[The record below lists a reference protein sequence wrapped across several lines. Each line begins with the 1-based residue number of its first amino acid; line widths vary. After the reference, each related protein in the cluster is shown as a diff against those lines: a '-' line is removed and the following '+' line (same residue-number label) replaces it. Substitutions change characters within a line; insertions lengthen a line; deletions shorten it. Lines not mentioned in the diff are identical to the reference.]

1 MGKSK
6 RFRQFVAED
15 YYNDFNDEKQ
25 SRRSKHPEKNKYR
38 RSRYDDDD
46 YDDEEYY

>member
-15 YYNDFNDEKQ
+15 YYNDLNDEKQ
-25 SRRSKHPEKNKYR
+25 SRRSKHLEKNKYR
-38 RSRYDDDD
+38 RSRYDDD

>member
-15 YYNDFNDEKQ
+15 YYNDFDEDEQ
-25 SRRSKHPEKNKYR
+25 TRRSKRLKKNKYR
-38 RSRYDDDD
+38 RSRYDDD
-46 YDDEEYY
+46 YDDEDYY

>member
-15 YYNDFNDEKQ
+15 IYNELNDEKQ
-25 SRRSKHPEKNKYR
+25 FRRSKHQEKNKYR
-38 RSRYDDDD
+38 RSRYDDD
-46 YDDEEYY
+46 YDDEDYY